1 MQNMS
6 IFIENLNKQL
16 ELDLSCISQ
25 KNSVVYKYQ
34 QRTACYY
41 EIILQLKSFVLNYS
55 FSDLNEE
62 IHFFKEIKPRFMS
75 EFLYNKKVFQILISK
90 PIGNY
95 DVLLNYYEN
104 YLKQITWFFNTHQE
118 FYQYY
123 RLNSTYNDAI
133 FFVRQKDELFFLT
146 DASVNNFEPAFSSSH
161 DFLVA
166 RIMSND
172 KLEEFLKAEIAAISA
187 KNEIPHVDI
196 SQNLNLEWTD
206 SKSDLIELIYALIAK
221 GSINKGNCDIRQLAH
236 FFELTF
242 NVKLQDIYRTFQDIK
257 IRSVQTKFI
266 DSLKASFLKKIDED
280 FQ

>member
-25 KNSVVYKYQ
+25 KNSVVYKCQ

-123 RLNSTYNDAI
+123 RLNSTYSDAI

-236 FFELTF
+236 FFEQTF
-242 NVKLQDIYRTFQDIK
+242 NVKLPDIYRTFQDIK